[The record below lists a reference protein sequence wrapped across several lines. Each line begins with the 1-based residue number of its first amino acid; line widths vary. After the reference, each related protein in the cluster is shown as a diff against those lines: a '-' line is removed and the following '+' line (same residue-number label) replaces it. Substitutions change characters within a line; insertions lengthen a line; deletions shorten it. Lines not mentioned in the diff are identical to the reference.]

1 MKKPRLLLNMYN
13 SFVNDSFEN
22 VGGCQLSG
30 SAVIWVEILIHVT
43 STVKEN
49 LSVSTTI
56 FGACV

>member
-30 SAVIWVEILIHVT
+30 SAVIWW
-43 STVKEN
+43 K
-49 LSVSTTI
+49 
-56 FGACV
+56 F